1 MPAEHRLTAPGAAAL
16 FGKHPGHGDFI
27 AAGLDGL
34 EVDHRDNPPQER
46 EAMRR
51 LAHEHGLIVTG
62 SSDYHGTG
70 KPNRLGEHV
79 TSDHML
85 AKLLERASS
94 RPGGVDYIQG

>member
-1 MPAEHRLTAPGAAAL
+1 
-16 FGKHPGHGDFI
+16 
-27 AAGLDGL
+27 
-34 EVDHRDNPPQER
+34 
-46 EAMRR
+46 MRR

-85 AKLLERASS
+85 AKLLERAAS